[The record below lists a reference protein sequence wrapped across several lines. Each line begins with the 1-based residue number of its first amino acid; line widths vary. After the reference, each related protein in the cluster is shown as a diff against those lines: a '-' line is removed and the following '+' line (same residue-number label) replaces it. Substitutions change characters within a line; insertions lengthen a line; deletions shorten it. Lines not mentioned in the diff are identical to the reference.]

1 MNKKLIKS
9 LELSG
14 RLSIEQTKLIAAE
27 TDLETIMH
35 YAKGITESFHGDLL
49 SYSKKIFMPLTM
61 LCRDVCHYCTFAKPP
76 IKGQKVYLTAD
87 EVLELARAGE
97 KAGCKEALFTLG
109 DKPELRYKAARE
121 ELDKLGFS
129 STIDYLHAMAK
140 LVLDNTTLIP
150 HLNPGVMEYEQ
161 IIKLKEVSASQGIML
176 ESISNKLNL
185 KGQPH
190 YGSPD
195 KAPEQRLRTIEDAG
209 RAKVPFT
216 SGILIGIGE
225 TRLERVESLF
235 ALRELHDQYNHLQEI
250 IIQNFR
256 AKEDTLMSDHPEPS
270 LDELLWTIGVARLI
284 FGAEMNIQAPPNL
297 SPDSISSII
306 NAGINDWG
314 GISPV
319 TPDHVN
325 PEAPWPK
332 LIHLLEQCKSNGKDL
347 VERLTSYP
355 SFVNNANEWHS
366 AHIATKLITSSD
378 SIGLAREDNW
388 SPGTLEEPPILIN
401 HDNLASSPAI
411 HKKSKIDM
419 ILQNIKNGATSN
431 EAEIARLFY
440 ARGNDFLKICNAANA
455 LRSELVGDQVTYVV
469 NRNINYTNVCYFK
482 CRFCAFSKG
491 KLNIDLRGPS
501 YDLSTEEVQ
510 RRVVEAWER
519 GATEVCMQG
528 GIHPDYTGE
537 KYIQLCKAVK
547 DVVPEMHIHAFSA
560 LEVTQGASTLGISI
574 KDFLYQLKD
583 AGLASLP
590 GTAAEIL
597 DDNVRATLC
606 PDKINTAQWL
616 EVHQIAHSIGL
627 RSTATIMFGHI
638 EQPLSWAKH
647 LLNIKDLQTTTNGFT
662 EFVPLPF
669 VHMEAPIYLKGLAR
683 KGPTFRESLL
693 MHAVSRLILNKEFV
707 NIQGSWVKMGS
718 DGIKQLLNVG
728 VNDLGGTLMNESITR
743 AAGAEHGQ
751 ELSASYLEE
760 IIRDSGRIPI
770 QRTTLYQQAPP
781 MQHEKSFMPEP
792 LLPII

>member
-1 MNKKLIKS
+1 MNKKFIKF
-9 LELSG
+9 LESSG
-14 RLSIEQTKLIAAE
+14 RLPVEHIEEIAKENDLKTMMHFAKL
-27 TDLETIMH
+27 M
-35 YAKGITESFHGDLL
+35 TESFHGDLL
-49 SYSKKIFMPLTM
+49 SYSKKIFIPLTM

-76 IKGQKVYLTAD
+76 VKGQKVYLSPE

-109 DKPELRYKAARE
+109 DKPELRYKVAKE
-121 ELDKLGFS
+121 ELAHLGYS
-129 STIDYLHAMAK
+129 STIDYLYAMAQ

-150 HLNPGVMEYEQ
+150 HLNPGVMDYEQ

-195 KAPEQRLRTIEDAG
+195 KDPKQRIRTIEDAG
-209 RAKVPFT
+209 RAKIPFT

-225 TRLERVESLF
+225 SRRERVESLF
-235 ALRELHDQYNHLQEI
+235 ALRDLHDQYDHLQEI

-256 AKEDTLMSDHPEPS
+256 AKEGTRMSNHPEPP
-270 LDELLWTIGVARLI
+270 LEELLWTISIARLI

-297 SPDSISSII
+297 SPDSIAPII

-319 TPDHVN
+319 TPDYVN

-332 LIHLLEQCKSNGKDL
+332 LVNLQEECQKNGKDL

-355 SFVNNANEWHS
+355 SFVNNANDWHI
-366 AHIATKLITSSD
+366 AHIATKLIKCSD
-378 SIGLAREDNW
+378 SIGLAREDDW
-388 SPGTLEEPPILIN
+388 SPGTLKETPILI
-401 HDNLASSPAI
+401 DNDDNISLPSI
-411 HKKSKIDM
+411 HNKSKVDK
-419 ILQNIKNGATSN
+419 ILQSINHEHTPN
-431 EAEIARLFY
+431 EHEIASLFY
-440 ARGNDFLKICNAANA
+440 ARGNDFKKICNQANE
-455 LRSELVGDQVTYVV
+455 LRDELVGNTVTYVV

-491 KLNIDLRGPS
+491 KLSIDLRGPS
-501 YDLSTEEVQ
+501 YDLSTDEVQ
-510 RRVVEAWER
+510 RRVLEAWDR

-528 GIHPDYTGE
+528 GIHPDYTGQ
-537 KYIQLCKAVK
+537 KYIELCKAVK
-547 DVVPEMHIHAFSA
+547 DAVPDMHIHAFSA
-560 LEVTQGASTLGISI
+560 LEVTQGAATLGISI
-574 KDFLYQLKD
+574 EDFLHKLSD

-606 PDKINTAQWL
+606 PDKINTSQWL
-616 EVHQIAHSIGL
+616 EVHKIAHSIGL

-638 EQPLSWAKH
+638 EQPISWAKH
-647 LLNIKDLQTTTNGFT
+647 LLNIKKLQSSTQGFT

-693 MHAVSRLILNKEFV
+693 MHAVSRLVLNKEFV
-707 NIQGSWVKMGS
+707 NIQGSWVKMGAE
-718 DGIKQLLNVG
+718 GIKQLLNAG

-751 ELSASYLEE
+751 ELSAAYLEE
-760 IIRDSGRIPI
+760 IINDSGRIPM
-770 QRTTLYQQAPP
+770 QRTTLYQQAPSL
-781 MQHEKSFMPEP
+781 QHKKSFASEP
-792 LLPII
+792 LLPIA

>member
-1 MNKKLIKS
+1 MDKKLIKS

-14 RLSIEQTKLIAAE
+14 RISNKQIELISNE
-27 TDLETIMH
+27 TDLKAIMH
-35 YAKGITESFHGDLL
+35 YAKSMTESFHGDLL
-49 SYSKKIFMPLTM
+49 SYSKKIFIPLTM

-76 IKGQKVYLTAD
+76 VKGQKVYLTPD
-87 EVLELARAGE
+87 EVLKLAHAGE

-109 DKPELRYKAARE
+109 DKPELRYKVAKE
-121 ELDKLGFS
+121 ELAGLGYS
-129 STIDYLHAMAK
+129 STIDYLHAMAQ
-140 LVLDNTTLIP
+140 LVLDKTSLIP
-150 HLNPGVMEYEQ
+150 HLNPGIMEYDQ
-161 IIKLKEVSASQGIML
+161 IVKLRDVSASQGIML

-195 KAPEQRLRTIEDAG
+195 KEPKERIRTIENAG
-209 RAKVPFT
+209 KAKVPFT

-225 TRLERVESLF
+225 SRLERVESLF
-235 ALRELHDQYNHLQEI
+235 ALRELNDQYNHLQEI

-256 AKEDTLMSDHPEPS
+256 AKEGTLMSNHPEPS

-297 SPDSISSII
+297 SPDSIPSII

-319 TPDHVN
+319 TPDYVN
-325 PEAPWPK
+325 PEAPWPE
-332 LIHLLEQCKSNGKDL
+332 LMHLSEQCKKNGKDL

-355 SFVNNANEWHS
+355 SFISNANEWHAS
-366 AHIATKLITSSD
+366 HIATKLITSSD
-378 SIGLAREDNW
+378 SIGLAREDHW
-388 SPGTLEEPPILIN
+388 SPGTLEETPILIGN
-401 HDNLASSPAI
+401 YSEMLAPAI
-411 HKKSKIDM
+411 HNKSKIDK
-419 ILQNIKNGATSN
+419 ILQIIDIGNTPTES
-431 EAEIARLFY
+431 EIASLFY
-440 ARGNDFLKICNAANA
+440 ARGNDFEKICNQANK
-455 LRSELVGDQVTYVV
+455 LRHELAGDKVSYVV

-482 CRFCAFSKG
+482 CKFCAFSKG

-510 RRVVEAWER
+510 RRVLEAWDR

-537 KYIQLCKAVK
+537 KYIDLCKAVK
-547 DVVPEMHIHAFSA
+547 DAVPEMHIHAFSA

-574 KDFLYQLKD
+574 KDFLYKLSD

-606 PDKINTAQWL
+606 PDKINTSQWL
-616 EVHQIAHSIGL
+616 EVHKIAHSIGL

-647 LLNIKDLQTTTNGFT
+647 LLEVKALQALTNGFT

-693 MHAVSRLILNKEFV
+693 MHAVSRLVLNKEFV
-707 NIQGSWVKMGS
+707 NIQGSWVKMGAE
-718 DGIKQLLNVG
+718 GIKQLLNVG

-760 IIRDSGRIPI
+760 IINESGRTPM
-770 QRTTLYQQAPP
+770 QRTTLYQQAPVL
-781 MQHEKSFMPEP
+781 QHEKSFASQP
-792 LLPII
+792 LLPIV

>member
-14 RLSIEQTKLIAAE
+14 RLPVEQAKLIAAE

-35 YAKGITESFHGDLL
+35 YAKEMTESFHGDLL
-49 SYSKKIFMPLTM
+49 SYSKKIFIPLTM

-195 KAPEQRLRTIEDAG
+195 KEPEQRIKTIEYAG

-235 ALRELHDQYNHLQEI
+235 ALRELNDQYNHLQEI

-256 AKEDTLMSDHPEPS
+256 AKEDTLMSNHPEPS

-332 LIHLLEQCKSNGKDL
+332 LIHLLEQCKTHGKDL

-366 AHIATKLITSSD
+366 APIATKLITSSD
-378 SIGLAREDNW
+378 SIGLARENNW

-401 HDNLASSPAI
+401 NDNLIFPPVI

-419 ILQNIKNGATSN
+419 ILQNINNGTTPN

-440 ARGNDFLKICNAANA
+440 ARGNDFIKICNTANA

-510 RRVVEAWER
+510 RRVLEAWER

-560 LEVTQGASTLGISI
+560 LEVTQGASTLSISI
-574 KDFLYQLKD
+574 EDFLYQLKD

-597 DDNVRATLC
+597 DDNVRSTLC
-606 PDKINTAQWL
+606 PDKINTDQWL

-647 LLNIKDLQTTTNGFT
+647 LLNIKDLQTKTNGFT

-718 DGIKQLLNVG
+718 EGIRQLLNVG

-760 IIRDSGRIPI
+760 IIRDSGRIPM
-770 QRTTLYQQAPP
+770 QRTTLYQQAPQ